1 MAERWVVNASPVIL
15 LGKAGV
21 IHLLPDLCD
30 ELVVPAGVVAEVK
43 SGRMADAGRAWLDG
57 DGGRFVQAAPPLH
70 VALSSWNGGAGE
82 AEGISWALAHPGF
95 VAVLDDRAA
104 RRLAASQGV
113 PLLGS
118 LRVIVKGEGAWIDS
132 AGSSGAGKIAGQRS
146 LRERRIDRT
155 RHRAGG
161 RNVSGGEGGVHGRQP
176 RGGGEDGNG
185 GPARSPGS

>member
-118 LRVIVKGEGAWIDS
+118 LRVIVKAKERGLIPLARPALEKLRG
-132 AGSSGAGKIAGQRS
+132 SGAYVSDELIERAIA
-146 LRERRIDRT
+146 L
-155 RHRAGG
+155 AG
-161 RNVSGGEGGVHGRQP
+161 ET
-176 RGGGEDGNG
+176 
-185 GPARSPGS
+185 

>member
-30 ELVVPAGVVAEVK
+30 ERVVPAGVVAEVE

-57 DGGRFVQAAPPLH
+57 DGGKFVQAAPPLH
-70 VALSSWNGGAGE
+70 PALALWNGGAGE
-82 AEGISWALAHPGF
+82 AEVISWALAHPGF

-113 PLLGS
+113 PLIGS
-118 LRVIVKGEGAWIDS
+118 LRVIVKAKERGLIPLARPALEKLRG
-132 AGSSGAGKIAGQRS
+132 SGAYVSDELIERAIA
-146 LRERRIDRT
+146 L
-155 RHRAGG
+155 AG
-161 RNVSGGEGGVHGRQP
+161 ET
-176 RGGGEDGNG
+176 
-185 GPARSPGS
+185 